1 MFIKQIESFCNFPLT
16 QDQENLVKNLSN
28 FIFHRED
35 CNIFILDGYAGTGKT
50 TIISALIKTL
60 PYYNIRTE
68 LLAPTGRA
76 AKVLSNRSLQQAY
89 TIHKKIYYTQID
101 YYSNICLKLKEN
113 KNHHTI
119 YIIDEAS
126 MIGEGDNLL
135 TDLFSY
141 VKNGVKNKIIL
152 LGDKAQLPP
161 VGSRESFALDA
172 DYLNQRFA
180 EPIGYY
186 QLTQVVRQALKSGI
200 LKNAANIRWAI
211 ENKTQLPIFKTQ
223 NHKDFKQIEAI
234 DFEDTLVNQYRQIG
248 EKEVVVVTRSNFA
261 ANQLNQYIRNRILEK
276 ENIIDIGEKLMSIRN
291 NYYWQTENEYSD
303 FIANGDIVE
312 VTNIYSYEE
321 KFGFNFANIEARIN
335 ESKIPIELTIMLDTL
350 SEKQAHLS
358 QEKERQLYNNIF
370 SYYQK
375 DCNNKALIHKAVK
388 EDKYFNALQVKFS
401 KAITCHKAQGGDWH
415 TAFILNEV
423 QASEA
428 INQDYFRWLYTAVTR
443 AREQI
448 FLVNFSEE
456 FFLE

>member
-1 MFIKQIESFCNFPLT
+1 MFVKQIESFCNFPLT

-89 TIHKKIYYTQID
+89 TIHKKIYYTQTD
-101 YYSNICLKLKEN
+101 DYSNISLKLKEN
-113 KNHHTI
+113 KNHHTL

-135 TDLFSY
+135 SDLFSY
-141 VKNGVKNKIIL
+141 VKNGVKNKAIL

-161 VGSRESFALDA
+161 VSSNESFALNP
-172 DYLNQRFA
+172 DYLRQRFF
-180 EPIGYY
+180 EPIEYY
-186 QLTQVVRQALKSGI
+186 QLTQVVRQALQSGI
-200 LKNAANIRWAI
+200 LKNAANIRWALN
-211 ENKTQLPIFKTQ
+211 NKLQLPIFKTQ
-223 NHKDFKQIEAI
+223 NHKDFKRIESI

-358 QEKERQLYNNIF
+358 QEKERQLYNSIF

-456 FFLE
+456 FFLK

>member
-1 MFIKQIESFCNFPLT
+1 MFVKQIESFCKFPLT

-28 FIFHRED
+28 FIFHKDD

-89 TIHKKIYYTQID
+89 TIHKKIYYTQTD
-101 YYSNICLKLKEN
+101 DYSNISLKLKEN
-113 KNHHTI
+113 KNHHTL

-135 TDLFSY
+135 SDLFSY
-141 VKNGVKNKIIL
+141 VKSGVKNKVIL

-161 VGSRESFALDA
+161 IGNNESFALNP
-172 DYLNQRFA
+172 DYLRQRFF
-180 EPIGYY
+180 EPIEYY
-186 QLTQVVRQALKSGI
+186 QLTQVVRQALQSGI
-200 LKNAANIRWAI
+200 LKNAANIRWALN
-211 ENKTQLPIFKTQ
+211 NKLQLPIFKTQ
-223 NHKDFKQIEAI
+223 NHKDFKQIESF
-234 DFEDTLVNQYRQIG
+234 DFEDTLANQYRQIG
-248 EKEVVVVTRSNFA
+248 EKEVVVVTRSNFT

-335 ESKIPIELTIMLDTL
+335 DNKTPIELTIMLDTL

-358 QEKERQLYNNIF
+358 QEKERQLYNSIF

-456 FFLE
+456 FFID

>member
-1 MFIKQIESFCNFPLT
+1 MFVKQIESFCHFPLT

-89 TIHKKIYYTQID
+89 TIHKKIYYTQTD
-101 YYSNICLKLKEN
+101 DYSNISLKLKEN
-113 KNHHTI
+113 KNHHTL

-135 TDLFSY
+135 SDLFSY
-141 VKNGVKNKIIL
+141 VKNGVKNKAIL

-161 VGSRESFALDA
+161 VGSNESFALNP
-172 DYLNQRFA
+172 DYLRQRFF
-180 EPIGYY
+180 EPIEYY
-186 QLTQVVRQALKSGI
+186 QLTQVVRQALQSGI
-200 LKNAANIRWAI
+200 LKNAANIRWALN
-211 ENKTQLPIFKTQ
+211 NKLQLPIFKTQ
-223 NHKDFKQIEAI
+223 NHKDFKRIESI

-335 ESKIPIELTIMLDTL
+335 ENQTPIELTIMLDTL

>member
-1 MFIKQIESFCNFPLT
+1 MFVKQIESFCHFPLT

-28 FIFHRED
+28 FIFHKDD

-89 TIHKKIYYTQID
+89 TIHKKIYYTQTD
-101 YYSNICLKLKEN
+101 DYSNISLKLKEN
-113 KNHHTI
+113 KNHHTL

-135 TDLFSY
+135 SDLFSY
-141 VKNGVKNKIIL
+141 VKNGVKNKVIL

-161 VGSRESFALDA
+161 IGNNESFALNP
-172 DYLNQRFA
+172 DYLRQRFF
-180 EPIGYY
+180 EPIEYY
-186 QLTQVVRQALKSGI
+186 QLTQVVRQALQSGI
-200 LKNAANIRWAI
+200 LKNAANIRWALN
-211 ENKTQLPIFKTQ
+211 NKLQLPIFKTQ

-358 QEKERQLYNNIF
+358 QEKERQLYNSIF

>member
-1 MFIKQIESFCNFPLT
+1 MFLKQTESFCNFPLT

-89 TIHKKIYYTQID
+89 TIHKKIYYTQTD
-101 YYSNICLKLKEN
+101 DYSNISLKLKEN
-113 KNHHTI
+113 KNHHTL

-135 TDLFSY
+135 SDLFSY
-141 VKNGVKNKIIL
+141 VKNGVKNKAIL

-161 VGSRESFALDA
+161 VGSNESFALNP
-172 DYLNQRFA
+172 DYLRQRFF
-180 EPIGYY
+180 EPIEYY
-186 QLTQVVRQALKSGI
+186 QLTQVVRQALQSGI
-200 LKNAANIRWAI
+200 LKNAANIRWALN
-211 ENKTQLPIFKTQ
+211 NKLQLPIFKTQ
-223 NHKDFKQIEAI
+223 NHKDFKRIESI

-358 QEKERQLYNNIF
+358 QEKERQLYNSIF

-456 FFLE
+456 FFLK

>member
-89 TIHKKIYYTQID
+89 TIHKKIYYTQTD
-101 YYSNICLKLKEN
+101 DYSNISLKLKEN
-113 KNHHTI
+113 KNHHTL

-135 TDLFSY
+135 SDLFSY
-141 VKNGVKNKIIL
+141 VKNGVKNKAIL

-161 VGSRESFALDA
+161 VGSNESFALNP
-172 DYLNQRFA
+172 DYLRQRFF
-180 EPIGYY
+180 EPIEYY
-186 QLTQVVRQALKSGI
+186 QLTQVVRQALQSGI
-200 LKNAANIRWAI
+200 LKNAANIRWALN
-211 ENKTQLPIFKTQ
+211 NKLQLPIFKTQ
-223 NHKDFKQIEAI
+223 NHKDFKRIESI

>member
-1 MFIKQIESFCNFPLT
+1 MFVKQIESFCNFPLT

-60 PYYNIRTE
+60 LYYNIRTE

-89 TIHKKIYYTQID
+89 TIHKKIYYTQTD
-101 YYSNICLKLKEN
+101 DYSNISLKLKEN
-113 KNHHTI
+113 KNHHTL

-135 TDLFSY
+135 SDLFSY
-141 VKNGVKNKIIL
+141 VKNGVKNKAIL

-161 VGSRESFALDA
+161 VGSNESFALNP
-172 DYLNQRFA
+172 DYLRQRFF
-180 EPIGYY
+180 EPIEYY
-186 QLTQVVRQALKSGI
+186 QLTQVVRQALQSGI
-200 LKNAANIRWAI
+200 LKNAANIRWALN
-211 ENKTQLPIFKTQ
+211 NKLQLPIFKTQ
-223 NHKDFKQIEAI
+223 NHKDFKRIESI

-456 FFLE
+456 FFID

>member
-89 TIHKKIYYTQID
+89 TIHKKIYYTQTD
-101 YYSNICLKLKEN
+101 DYSNISLKLKEN
-113 KNHHTI
+113 KNHHTL

-135 TDLFSY
+135 SDLFSY
-141 VKNGVKNKIIL
+141 VKNGVKNKVIL

-161 VGSRESFALDA
+161 VGSNESFALNP
-172 DYLNQRFA
+172 DYLRQRFF
-180 EPIGYY
+180 EPIEYY
-186 QLTQVVRQALKSGI
+186 QLTQVVRQALQSGI
-200 LKNAANIRWAI
+200 LKNAANIRWALN
-211 ENKTQLPIFKTQ
+211 NKLQLPIFKTQ

-234 DFEDTLVNQYRQIG
+234 DFEDTLMNQYRQIG

>member
-1 MFIKQIESFCNFPLT
+1 MFVKQIESFCNFPLT

-89 TIHKKIYYTQID
+89 TIHKKIYYTQTD
-101 YYSNICLKLKEN
+101 DYSNISLKLKEN
-113 KNHHTI
+113 KNHHTL

-135 TDLFSY
+135 SDLFSY
-141 VKNGVKNKIIL
+141 VKNGVKNKAIL

-161 VGSRESFALDA
+161 VGSNESFALNP
-172 DYLNQRFA
+172 DYLRQRFF
-180 EPIGYY
+180 EPIEYY
-186 QLTQVVRQALKSGI
+186 QLTQVVRQALQSGI
-200 LKNAANIRWAI
+200 LKNAANIRWALN
-211 ENKTQLPIFKTQ
+211 NKLQLPIFKTQ
-223 NHKDFKQIEAI
+223 NHRDFKRIESI

-456 FFLE
+456 FFID

>member
-1 MFIKQIESFCNFPLT
+1 MFVKQIESFCNFPLT

-89 TIHKKIYYTQID
+89 TIHKKIYYTQTD
-101 YYSNICLKLKEN
+101 DYSNISLKLKEN
-113 KNHHTI
+113 KNHHTL

-135 TDLFSY
+135 SDLFSY
-141 VKNGVKNKIIL
+141 VKNGVKNKAIL

-161 VGSRESFALDA
+161 VGSNESFALNP
-172 DYLNQRFA
+172 DYLRQRFF
-180 EPIGYY
+180 EPIEYY
-186 QLTQVVRQALKSGI
+186 QLTQVVRQALQSGI
-200 LKNAANIRWAI
+200 LKNVANIRWALN
-211 ENKTQLPIFKTQ
+211 NKLQLPIFKTQ
-223 NHKDFKQIEAI
+223 NHKDFKRIESI

-456 FFLE
+456 FFID

>member
-60 PYYNIRTE
+60 LYYNIRTE

-89 TIHKKIYYTQID
+89 TIHKKIYYTQTD
-101 YYSNICLKLKEN
+101 DYSNISLKLKEN
-113 KNHHTI
+113 KNHHTL

-135 TDLFSY
+135 SDLFSY
-141 VKNGVKNKIIL
+141 VKNGVKNKAIL

-161 VGSRESFALDA
+161 VGSNESFALNPN
-172 DYLNQRFA
+172 YLRQRFF
-180 EPIGYY
+180 EPIEYY
-186 QLTQVVRQALKSGI
+186 QLTQVVRQALQSGI
-200 LKNAANIRWAI
+200 LKNAANIRWALN
-211 ENKTQLPIFKTQ
+211 NKLQLPIFKTQ
-223 NHKDFKQIEAI
+223 NHKDFKRIESI

-456 FFLE
+456 FFID

>member
-89 TIHKKIYYTQID
+89 TIHKKIYYTQTD
-101 YYSNICLKLKEN
+101 DYSNISLKLKEN
-113 KNHHTI
+113 KNHNTL

-135 TDLFSY
+135 SDLFSY
-141 VKNGVKNKIIL
+141 VKNGVKNKAIL

-161 VGSRESFALDA
+161 VGSNESFALNP
-172 DYLNQRFA
+172 DYLRQRFF
-180 EPIGYY
+180 EPIEYY
-186 QLTQVVRQALKSGI
+186 QLTQVVRQALQSGI
-200 LKNAANIRWAI
+200 LKNAANIRWALN
-211 ENKTQLPIFKTQ
+211 NKLQLPIFKTQ
-223 NHKDFKQIEAI
+223 NHKDFKRIESI

-335 ESKIPIELTIMLDTL
+335 ENQTPIELTIMLDTL

>member
-1 MFIKQIESFCNFPLT
+1 
-16 QDQENLVKNLSN
+16 
-28 FIFHRED
+28 
-35 CNIFILDGYAGTGKT
+35 
-50 TIISALIKTL
+50 
-60 PYYNIRTE
+60 
-68 LLAPTGRA
+68 
-76 AKVLSNRSLQQAY
+76 
-89 TIHKKIYYTQID
+89 
-101 YYSNICLKLKEN
+101 
-113 KNHHTI
+113 
-119 YIIDEAS
+119 

-135 TDLFSY
+135 SDLFSY
-141 VKNGVKNKIIL
+141 VKNGVKNKAIL

-161 VGSRESFALDA
+161 VGSNESFALNP
-172 DYLNQRFA
+172 DYLRQRFF
-180 EPIGYY
+180 EPIEYY
-186 QLTQVVRQALKSGI
+186 QLTQVVRQALQSGI
-200 LKNAANIRWAI
+200 LKNAANIRWALN
-211 ENKTQLPIFKTQ
+211 NKLQLPIFKTQ
-223 NHKDFKQIEAI
+223 NHKDFKRIESI

-312 VTNIYSYEE
+312 ITNIYSYEE

-448 FLVNFSEE
+448 FLVNFSED
-456 FFLE
+456 FFID

>member
-1 MFIKQIESFCNFPLT
+1 MFLKQIESFCKFPLT

-28 FIFHRED
+28 FIFHKDD

-89 TIHKKIYYTQID
+89 TIHKKIYYTQTD
-101 YYSNICLKLKEN
+101 DYSNISLKLKEN
-113 KNHHTI
+113 KNHHTL

-135 TDLFSY
+135 SDLFSY
-141 VKNGVKNKIIL
+141 VKSGVKNKVIL

-161 VGSRESFALDA
+161 IGNNESFALNP
-172 DYLNQRFA
+172 DYLRQRFF
-180 EPIGYY
+180 EPIEYY
-186 QLTQVVRQALKSGI
+186 QLTQVVRQALQSGI
-200 LKNAANIRWAI
+200 LKNAANIRWALN
-211 ENKTQLPIFKTQ
+211 NKLQLPIFKTQ
-223 NHKDFKQIEAI
+223 NHKDFKQIESF

-335 ESKIPIELTIMLDTL
+335 DNKTPIELTIMLDTL

-456 FFLE
+456 FFID

>member
-1 MFIKQIESFCNFPLT
+1 MFLKQIESFCHFPLT

-89 TIHKKIYYTQID
+89 TIHKKIYYTQTD
-101 YYSNICLKLKEN
+101 DYSNISLKLKEN
-113 KNHHTI
+113 KNHHTL

-135 TDLFSY
+135 SDLFSY
-141 VKNGVKNKIIL
+141 VKNGVKNKVIL

-161 VGSRESFALDA
+161 IGNNESFALNP
-172 DYLNQRFA
+172 DYLKQRFF
-180 EPIGYY
+180 EPIEYY
-186 QLTQVVRQALKSGI
+186 QLTQVVRQALQSGI
-200 LKNAANIRWAI
+200 LKNAANIRWALN
-211 ENKTQLPIFKTQ
+211 NKLQLPIFKTQ

-234 DFEDTLVNQYRQIG
+234 DFEDTLANQYRQIG

>member
-1 MFIKQIESFCNFPLT
+1 MFLKQIESFCNFPLT

-89 TIHKKIYYTQID
+89 TIHKKIYYTQTD
-101 YYSNICLKLKEN
+101 DYSNISLKLKEN
-113 KNHHTI
+113 KNHHTL

-135 TDLFSY
+135 SDLFSY
-141 VKNGVKNKIIL
+141 VKNGVKNKAIL

-161 VGSRESFALDA
+161 VGSNESFALNP
-172 DYLNQRFA
+172 DYLRQRFF
-180 EPIGYY
+180 EPIEYY
-186 QLTQVVRQALKSGI
+186 QLTQVVRQALQSGI
-200 LKNAANIRWAI
+200 LKNAANIRWALN
-211 ENKTQLPIFKTQ
+211 NKLQLPIFKTQ
-223 NHKDFKQIEAI
+223 NHKDFKRIESI

-358 QEKERQLYNNIF
+358 QEKERQLYNSIF

>member
-1 MFIKQIESFCNFPLT
+1 MFVKQIESFCHFPLT

-89 TIHKKIYYTQID
+89 TIHKKIYYTQTD
-101 YYSNICLKLKEN
+101 NYSNISLKLKEN
-113 KNHHTI
+113 KNHHTL

-135 TDLFSY
+135 SDLFSY
-141 VKNGVKNKIIL
+141 VKSGVKNKVIL

-161 VGSRESFALDA
+161 VGNNESFALNP
-172 DYLNQRFA
+172 DYLRQRFF
-180 EPIGYY
+180 EPIEYY
-186 QLTQVVRQALKSGI
+186 QLTQVVRQALQSGI
-200 LKNAANIRWAI
+200 LKNAANIRWALN
-211 ENKTQLPIFKTQ
+211 NKLQLPIFKTQ
-223 NHKDFKQIEAI
+223 NHKDFKRIESI

-335 ESKIPIELTIMLDTL
+335 ESKTPIELTIMLDTL

>member
-1 MFIKQIESFCNFPLT
+1 MFVKQIESFCNFPLT

-89 TIHKKIYYTQID
+89 TIHKKIYYTQTD
-101 YYSNICLKLKEN
+101 DYSNISLKLKEN

-135 TDLFSY
+135 SDLFSY
-141 VKNGVKNKIIL
+141 MKNGVKNKAIL

-161 VGSRESFALDA
+161 IGNNESFALNP
-172 DYLNQRFA
+172 DYLRQRFF
-180 EPIGYY
+180 EPIEYY
-186 QLTQVVRQALKSGI
+186 QLTQVVRQALQSGI
-200 LKNAANIRWAI
+200 LKNAANIRWALN
-211 ENKTQLPIFKTQ
+211 NKLQLPIFKTQ
-223 NHKDFKQIEAI
+223 NHKDFKQIESI

-303 FIANGDIVE
+303 FIANGDVVE

-423 QASEA
+423 QASGA

>member
-1 MFIKQIESFCNFPLT
+1 MFVKQIESFCKFPLT

-28 FIFHRED
+28 FIFHKDD
-35 CNIFILDGYAGTGKT
+35 CDIFILDGYAGTGKT

-60 PYYNIRTE
+60 PFYGIRTE

-89 TIHKKIYYTQID
+89 TIHKKIYYTQTD
-101 YYSNICLKLKEN
+101 DYSNISLKLKEN
-113 KNHHTI
+113 KNHHTL

-135 TDLFSY
+135 SDLFSY
-141 VKNGVKNKIIL
+141 VKNGVKNKAIL

-161 VGSRESFALDA
+161 VGSNESFALNP
-172 DYLNQRFA
+172 DYLRQRFF
-180 EPIGYY
+180 EPIEYY
-186 QLTQVVRQALKSGI
+186 QLTQVVRQALQSGI
-200 LKNAANIRWAI
+200 LKNAANIRWALN
-211 ENKTQLPIFKTQ
+211 NKLQLPIFKTQ
-223 NHKDFKQIEAI
+223 NHKDFKRIESI

-248 EKEVVVVTRSNFA
+248 EKEVIVVTRSNFA

-423 QASEA
+423 QALEA

>member
-1 MFIKQIESFCNFPLT
+1 MFLKQIESFCKFPLT

-28 FIFHRED
+28 FIFHKDD

-89 TIHKKIYYTQID
+89 TIHKKIYYTQTD
-101 YYSNICLKLKEN
+101 DYSNISLKLKEN
-113 KNHHTI
+113 KNHHTL

-135 TDLFSY
+135 SDLFSY
-141 VKNGVKNKIIL
+141 VKSGVKNKVIL

-161 VGSRESFALDA
+161 IGNNESFALNP
-172 DYLNQRFA
+172 DYLRQRFF
-180 EPIGYY
+180 EPIEYY
-186 QLTQVVRQALKSGI
+186 QLTQVVRQALQSGI
-200 LKNAANIRWAI
+200 LKNAANIRWALN
-211 ENKTQLPIFKTQ
+211 NKLQLPIFKTQ
-223 NHKDFKQIEAI
+223 NHKDFKQIESF
-234 DFEDTLVNQYRQIG
+234 DFEDTLANQYRQIG
-248 EKEVVVVTRSNFA
+248 EKEVVVVTRSNFT

-335 ESKIPIELTIMLDTL
+335 DNKTPIELTIMLDTL

-358 QEKERQLYNNIF
+358 QEKERQLYNSIF

-456 FFLE
+456 FFID

>member
-1 MFIKQIESFCNFPLT
+1 MFVKQIESFCNFPLT

-89 TIHKKIYYTQID
+89 TIHKKIYYTQTD
-101 YYSNICLKLKEN
+101 DYSNISLKLKEN
-113 KNHHTI
+113 KNHHTL

-135 TDLFSY
+135 SDLFSY
-141 VKNGVKNKIIL
+141 VKNGVKNKAIL

-161 VGSRESFALDA
+161 VGSNESFALNP
-172 DYLNQRFA
+172 DYLRQRFF

-186 QLTQVVRQALKSGI
+186 QLTQVVRQALQSGI
-200 LKNAANIRWAI
+200 LKNAANIRWALN
-211 ENKTQLPIFKTQ
+211 NKLQLPIFKTQ
-223 NHKDFKQIEAI
+223 NHRDFKRIESI

-456 FFLE
+456 FFID

>member
-1 MFIKQIESFCNFPLT
+1 MFLKQIESFCKFPLT

-28 FIFHRED
+28 FIFHKDD

-89 TIHKKIYYTQID
+89 TIHKKIYYTQTD
-101 YYSNICLKLKEN
+101 DYSNISLKLKEN
-113 KNHHTI
+113 KNHHTL

-135 TDLFSY
+135 SDLFSY
-141 VKNGVKNKIIL
+141 VKSGVKNKVIL

-161 VGSRESFALDA
+161 IGNNESFALNP
-172 DYLNQRFA
+172 DYLRQRFF
-180 EPIGYY
+180 EPIEYY
-186 QLTQVVRQALKSGI
+186 QLTQVVRQALQSGI
-200 LKNAANIRWAI
+200 LKNAANIRWALS
-211 ENKTQLPIFKTQ
+211 NKLQLPIFKTQ
-223 NHKDFKQIEAI
+223 NHKDFKQIESF
-234 DFEDTLVNQYRQIG
+234 DFEDTLANQYRQIG

-335 ESKIPIELTIMLDTL
+335 DNKTPIELTIMLDTL

-358 QEKERQLYNNIF
+358 QEKERQLYNSIF

-428 INQDYFRWLYTAVTR
+428 INQDYFRWLYTAITR

-456 FFLE
+456 FFID

>member
-1 MFIKQIESFCNFPLT
+1 MFVKQIESFCKFPLT

-28 FIFHRED
+28 FIFHRDD

-101 YYSNICLKLKEN
+101 NYSNISLKLKEN
-113 KNHHTI
+113 KNHHTL

-126 MIGEGDNLL
+126 MIGESDNLL
-135 TDLFSY
+135 NDLFSY
-141 VKNGVKNKIIL
+141 VKNGVKNKIIF
-152 LGDKAQLPP
+152 LGDNAQLPP
-161 VGSRESFALDA
+161 VGSSESPALNPES
-172 DYLNQRFA
+172 LNQRFF
-180 EPIGYY
+180 EPIEYY

-211 ENKTQLPIFKTQ
+211 NHKLQLPIFKTK
-223 NHKDFKQIEAI
+223 NHKDFCRIEAI
-234 DFEDTLVNQYRQIG
+234 DFEDILVNQYRQIG
-248 EKEVVVVTRSNFA
+248 EKEVVVITRSNFS

-291 NYYWQTENEYSD
+291 NYYWNTENEYSD
-303 FIANGDIVE
+303 FIANGDILE
-312 VTNIYSYEE
+312 ITNIFSYEE
-321 KFGFNFANIEARIN
+321 KFGFHFANIEAKIN
-335 ESKIPIELTIMLDTL
+335 ESQTPIELTIMLTTL
-350 SEKQAHLS
+350 TDKQAHLS
-358 QEKERQLYNNIF
+358 QDKERELYNAIF
-370 SYYQK
+370 AYYQK
-375 DCNNKALIHKAVK
+375 DCNNKALVHKAVK

-415 TAFILNEV
+415 TAFILNEI
-423 QASEA
+423 QALDAE
-428 INQDYFRWLYTAVTR
+428 NQDYFRWLYTAVTR
-443 AREQI
+443 ARKQV
-448 FLVNFSEE
+448 FLINFSEE
-456 FFLE
+456 FFVS

>member
-1 MFIKQIESFCNFPLT
+1 MFLKQIESFCHFPLT

-76 AKVLSNRSLQQAY
+76 AKVLSNRSMQQAY
-89 TIHKKIYYTQID
+89 TIHKKIYYTQTD
-101 YYSNICLKLKEN
+101 DYSNISLKLKEN
-113 KNHHTI
+113 KNHHTL

-135 TDLFSY
+135 SDLFSY
-141 VKNGVKNKIIL
+141 VKNGVKNKAIL

-161 VGSRESFALDA
+161 VGSNESFALNP
-172 DYLNQRFA
+172 DYLRQRFF
-180 EPIGYY
+180 EPIEYY
-186 QLTQVVRQALKSGI
+186 QLTQVVRQALQSGI
-200 LKNAANIRWAI
+200 LKNAANIRWALN
-211 ENKTQLPIFKTQ
+211 NKLQLPIFKTQ

-335 ESKIPIELTIMLDTL
+335 ENQTPIELTIMLDTL

>member
-1 MFIKQIESFCNFPLT
+1 MFVKQIESFCKFPLT

-28 FIFHRED
+28 FIFHKDD

-60 PYYNIRTE
+60 PFYGIRTE

-223 NHKDFKQIEAI
+223 NHKDFRRIESI

-291 NYYWQTENEYSD
+291 NYYWNTEDEYSD
-303 FIANGDIVE
+303 FIANGDIIE
-312 VTNIYSYEE
+312 ITNIFSYEE
-321 KFGFNFANIEARIN
+321 KFGFNFANIEAKIN
-335 ESKIPIELTIMLDTL
+335 ESEIRIELTIMLDTL
-350 SEKQAHLS
+350 TDKQAHLS
-358 QEKERQLYNNIF
+358 QEKERQLYEAIF
-370 SYYQK
+370 SYYQQ
-375 DCNNKALIHKAVK
+375 DCNNKALVHKSVK

-415 TAFILNEV
+415 TAFVLNEV
-423 QASEA
+423 PALETE
-428 INQDYFRWLYTAVTR
+428 NKEYFRWLYTAITR
-443 AREQI
+443 ARKQV

-456 FFLE
+456 FFVD

>member
-1 MFIKQIESFCNFPLT
+1 MFVKQIESFCNFPLT

-28 FIFHRED
+28 FIFHSED

-50 TIISALIKTL
+50 SIISAIIKTL
-60 PYYNIRTE
+60 PYYGLRCE
-68 LLAPTGRA
+68 LIAPTGRA

-89 TIHKKIYYTQID
+89 TIHKKIYYTQTD
-101 YYSNICLKLKEN
+101 DYSNISLKLKEN
-113 KNHHTI
+113 KNHHTL

-135 TDLFSY
+135 SDLFSY
-141 VKNGVKNKIIL
+141 VKNGVKNKAIL

-161 VGSRESFALDA
+161 VGSNESFALNP
-172 DYLNQRFA
+172 DYLRQRFF
-180 EPIGYY
+180 EPIEYY
-186 QLTQVVRQALKSGI
+186 QLTQVVRQALQSGI
-200 LKNAANIRWAI
+200 LKNAANIRWALN
-211 ENKTQLPIFKTQ
+211 NKLQLPIFKTQ
-223 NHKDFKQIEAI
+223 NHKDFKRIESI

-428 INQDYFRWLYTAVTR
+428 LNQDYFRWLYTAVTR

>member
-1 MFIKQIESFCNFPLT
+1 MFLKQIESFCNFPLT

-28 FIFHRED
+28 FIFHSED

-50 TIISALIKTL
+50 SIISAIIKTL
-60 PYYNIRTE
+60 PYYGLRCE
-68 LLAPTGRA
+68 LIAPTGRA

-101 YYSNICLKLKEN
+101 NYSNISLKLKEN

-119 YIIDEAS
+119 YIVDEAS
-126 MIGEGDNLL
+126 MIGESDGVLN
-135 TDLFSY
+135 DLFYY
-141 VKNGVKNKIIL
+141 VKSGVKNKVIL

-161 VGSRESFALDA
+161 IGSSESFALNPE
-172 DYLNQRFA
+172 YLKQKFL
-180 EPIGYY
+180 EPIAYY
-186 QLTQVVRQALKSGI
+186 QLTQVVRQALESGI
-200 LKNAANIRWAI
+200 LKNAANIRWALT
-211 ENKTQLPIFKTQ
+211 NKLQLPIFKTK
-223 NHKDFKQIEAI
+223 NLSDFKRIESI
-234 DFEDTLVNQYRQIG
+234 DFEETLASKYRELG

-291 NYYWQTENEYSD
+291 NYYWQTEDEYSD
-303 FIANGDIVE
+303 FIANGDIIE
-312 VTNIYSYEE
+312 ITNIFSYEE
-321 KFGFNFANIEARIN
+321 KFNFHFANIEAKIN
-335 ESKIPIELTIMLDTL
+335 ESQTPIELTIMLDTL

-358 QEKERQLYNNIF
+358 QERERELYEKIF
-370 SYYQK
+370 AHYQK

-388 EDKYFNALQVKFS
+388 EDKYFNSLQVKFS

-415 TAFILNEV
+415 TVFILNEV

-428 INQDYFRWLYTAVTR
+428 ESHDYFRWLYTALTR

-456 FFLE
+456 FFVE

>member
-1 MFIKQIESFCNFPLT
+1 MFLKQIESFCQFPLT

-89 TIHKKIYYTQID
+89 TIHKKIYYTQTD
-101 YYSNICLKLKEN
+101 DYSNISLKLKEN
-113 KNHHTI
+113 KNHHTL

-135 TDLFSY
+135 SDLFSY
-141 VKNGVKNKIIL
+141 VKSGVKNKVIL

-161 VGSRESFALDA
+161 VGNNESFALNP
-172 DYLNQRFA
+172 DYLRQRFF
-180 EPIGYY
+180 EPIEYY
-186 QLTQVVRQALKSGI
+186 QLTQVVRQALQSGI
-200 LKNAANIRWAI
+200 LKNAANIRWALN
-211 ENKTQLPIFKTQ
+211 NKLQLPIFKTQ

-248 EKEVVVVTRSNFA
+248 EKEVVVVTKSNFA

-335 ESKIPIELTIMLDTL
+335 ESKTPIELTIMLDTL

>member
-1 MFIKQIESFCNFPLT
+1 MFVKQIESFCNFPLT

-89 TIHKKIYYTQID
+89 TIHKKIYYTQTD
-101 YYSNICLKLKEN
+101 DYSNISLKLKEN
-113 KNHHTI
+113 KNHHTL

-135 TDLFSY
+135 SDLFSY
-141 VKNGVKNKIIL
+141 VKNGVKNKAIL

-161 VGSRESFALDA
+161 VGSNESFALNP
-172 DYLNQRFA
+172 DYLRQRFF
-180 EPIGYY
+180 EPIEYY
-186 QLTQVVRQALKSGI
+186 QLTQVVRQALQSGI
-200 LKNAANIRWAI
+200 LKNAANIRWALN
-211 ENKTQLPIFKTQ
+211 NKLQLPIFKTQ

-448 FLVNFSEE
+448 FLVNFSED
-456 FFLE
+456 FFID

>member
-89 TIHKKIYYTQID
+89 TIHKKIYYTQTD
-101 YYSNICLKLKEN
+101 DYSNICLKLKEN
-113 KNHHTI
+113 KNHHTL

-135 TDLFSY
+135 SNLFSY
-141 VKNGVKNKIIL
+141 VKNGVKNKAIL

-161 VGSRESFALDA
+161 VGSNESFALNP
-172 DYLNQRFA
+172 DYLRQRFF
-180 EPIGYY
+180 EPIEYY
-186 QLTQVVRQALKSGI
+186 QLTQVVRQALQSGI
-200 LKNAANIRWAI
+200 LKNAANIRWALN
-211 ENKTQLPIFKTQ
+211 NKLQLPIFKTQ

-291 NYYWQTENEYSD
+291 NYYWQTEDEYSD
-303 FIANGDIVE
+303 FIANGDIIE
-312 VTNIYSYEE
+312 ITNIFSYEE

-375 DCNNKALIHKAVK
+375 DCNNKALVHKSVK

-423 QASEA
+423 QALEA

>member
-1 MFIKQIESFCNFPLT
+1 MFLKQIESFCHFPLT

-28 FIFHRED
+28 FIFHKED

-89 TIHKKIYYTQID
+89 TIHKKIYYTQTD
-101 YYSNICLKLKEN
+101 DYSNISLKLKEN
-113 KNHHTI
+113 KNHHTL

-135 TDLFSY
+135 SDLFSY
-141 VKNGVKNKIIL
+141 VKSGVKNKVIL

-161 VGSRESFALDA
+161 IGNNESFALNP
-172 DYLNQRFA
+172 DYLRQRFF
-180 EPIGYY
+180 EPIEYY
-186 QLTQVVRQALKSGI
+186 QLTQVVRQALQSGI
-200 LKNAANIRWAI
+200 LKNAANIRWALN
-211 ENKTQLPIFKTQ
+211 NKLQLPIFKTQ

-335 ESKIPIELTIMLDTL
+335 ENQTPIELTIMLDTL

>member
-89 TIHKKIYYTQID
+89 TIHKKIYYTQTD
-101 YYSNICLKLKEN
+101 DYSNISLKLKEN
-113 KNHHTI
+113 KNHHTL

-135 TDLFSY
+135 SDLFSY
-141 VKNGVKNKIIL
+141 VKSGVKNKVIL

-161 VGSRESFALDA
+161 IGSNESFALNP
-172 DYLNQRFA
+172 DYLRQRFF
-180 EPIGYY
+180 EPIEYY
-186 QLTQVVRQALKSGI
+186 QLTQVVRQALQSGI
-200 LKNAANIRWAI
+200 LKNAANIRWALN
-211 ENKTQLPIFKTQ
+211 NKLQLPIFKTQ
-223 NHKDFKQIEAI
+223 NHKDFKQIETI

-335 ESKIPIELTIMLDTL
+335 ENQTPIELTIMLDTL

>member
-1 MFIKQIESFCNFPLT
+1 MFLKQIESFCKFPLT

-28 FIFHRED
+28 FIFHKDD

-89 TIHKKIYYTQID
+89 TIHKKIYYTQTD
-101 YYSNICLKLKEN
+101 NYSNISLKLKEN
-113 KNHHTI
+113 KNHHTL

-135 TDLFSY
+135 SDLFSY
-141 VKNGVKNKIIL
+141 VKSGVKNKVIL

-161 VGSRESFALDA
+161 IGSNESFALNP
-172 DYLNQRFA
+172 DYLRQRFF
-180 EPIGYY
+180 EPIEYY
-186 QLTQVVRQALKSGI
+186 QLTQVVRQALQSGI
-200 LKNAANIRWAI
+200 LKNAANIRWALN
-211 ENKTQLPIFKTQ
+211 NKLQLPIFKTQ
-223 NHKDFKQIEAI
+223 NYKDFKQIEAI

-335 ESKIPIELTIMLDTL
+335 ENQTPIELTIMLDTL

>member
-1 MFIKQIESFCNFPLT
+1 MFVKQIESFCKFPLT

-28 FIFHRED
+28 FIFHKDD
-35 CNIFILDGYAGTGKT
+35 CDIFILDGYAGTGKT

-60 PYYNIRTE
+60 PFYGIRTE

-89 TIHKKIYYTQID
+89 TIHKKIYYTQTD
-101 YYSNICLKLKEN
+101 DYSNISLKLKEN
-113 KNHHTI
+113 KNHHTL

-135 TDLFSY
+135 SDLFSY
-141 VKNGVKNKIIL
+141 VKNGVKNKAIL

-161 VGSRESFALDA
+161 VGSNESFALNP
-172 DYLNQRFA
+172 DYLRQRFF
-180 EPIGYY
+180 EPIEYY
-186 QLTQVVRQALKSGI
+186 QLTQVVRQALQSGI
-200 LKNAANIRWAI
+200 LKNAANIRWALN
-211 ENKTQLPIFKTQ
+211 NKLQLPIFKTQ
-223 NHKDFKQIEAI
+223 NHKDFKRIESI

-248 EKEVVVVTRSNFA
+248 EKEVIVVTRSNFA

>member
-1 MFIKQIESFCNFPLT
+1 MFVKQIESFCNFPLT

-60 PYYNIRTE
+60 PFYNIRTE

-89 TIHKKIYYTQID
+89 TIHKKIYYTQTD
-101 YYSNICLKLKEN
+101 DYSNISLKLKEN
-113 KNHHTI
+113 KNHHTL

-135 TDLFSY
+135 SDLFSY
-141 VKNGVKNKIIL
+141 VKNGVKNKAIL

-161 VGSRESFALDA
+161 VGSNESFALNP
-172 DYLNQRFA
+172 DYLRQRFF
-180 EPIGYY
+180 EPIEYY
-186 QLTQVVRQALKSGI
+186 QLTQVVRQALQSGI
-200 LKNAANIRWAI
+200 LKNAANIRWALN
-211 ENKTQLPIFKTQ
+211 NKLQLPIFKTQ
-223 NHKDFKQIEAI
+223 NHKDFKRIESI

-448 FLVNFSEE
+448 FLVNFSED
-456 FFLE
+456 FFID

>member
-1 MFIKQIESFCNFPLT
+1 
-16 QDQENLVKNLSN
+16 
-28 FIFHRED
+28 
-35 CNIFILDGYAGTGKT
+35 
-50 TIISALIKTL
+50 
-60 PYYNIRTE
+60 
-68 LLAPTGRA
+68 
-76 AKVLSNRSLQQAY
+76 
-89 TIHKKIYYTQID
+89 
-101 YYSNICLKLKEN
+101 
-113 KNHHTI
+113 
-119 YIIDEAS
+119 
-126 MIGEGDNLL
+126 
-135 TDLFSY
+135 
-141 VKNGVKNKIIL
+141 
-152 LGDKAQLPP
+152 
-161 VGSRESFALDA
+161 
-172 DYLNQRFA
+172 
-180 EPIGYY
+180 
-186 QLTQVVRQALKSGI
+186 
-200 LKNAANIRWAI
+200 
-211 ENKTQLPIFKTQ
+211 
-223 NHKDFKQIEAI
+223 
-234 DFEDTLVNQYRQIG
+234 
-248 EKEVVVVTRSNFA
+248 
-261 ANQLNQYIRNRILEK
+261 
-276 ENIIDIGEKLMSIRN
+276 MSIRN

-388 EDKYFNALQVKFS
+388 EDKYFNALQIKFS
-401 KAITCHKAQGGDWH
+401 KSITCHKAQGGDWH

>member
-1 MFIKQIESFCNFPLT
+1 MFVKQIESFCNFPLT

-89 TIHKKIYYTQID
+89 TIHKKIYYTQTD
-101 YYSNICLKLKEN
+101 DYSNISLKLKEN
-113 KNHHTI
+113 KNHHTL

-135 TDLFSY
+135 SDLFSY
-141 VKNGVKNKIIL
+141 VKNGVKNKAIL

-161 VGSRESFALDA
+161 VGSNESFALNP
-172 DYLNQRFA
+172 DYLRQRFF
-180 EPIGYY
+180 EPIEYY
-186 QLTQVVRQALKSGI
+186 QLTQVVRQALQSGI
-200 LKNAANIRWAI
+200 LKNAANIRWALN
-211 ENKTQLPIFKTQ
+211 NKLQMPIFKTQ
-223 NHKDFKQIEAI
+223 NHRDFKRIESI